1 MGYISK
7 PAMAEFPAM
16 NSFTLADNGGDH
28 PWDTNLAYA
37 TDGNAATYAAV
48 SEKIA
53 TGKYAKAIL
62 DLGQVYVLD
71 VIRWKFEMWADVF
84 YSTAVEVVFNVK
96 VSPNGTDWT
105 TIDTFTDTT
114 TLKNSHD
121 VSVADSVEVNTVNYV
136 ARYIA
141 FELGPIAGTA
151 GDDNE
156 ARIYEIWAEGHPV
169 KTTPVV

>member
-16 NSFTLADNGGDH
+16 NAFTLADNGGDH

-37 TDGNAATYAAV
+37 TDGNVATYAAV
-48 SEKIA
+48 SEKV
-53 TGKYAKAIL
+53 TLGKYAKAIL
-62 DLGQVYVLD
+62 DLGQVFILD
-71 VIRWKFEMWADVF
+71 VIRWKFEIWANNP
-84 YSTAVEVVFNVK
+84 YANAVQVTFNVK
-96 VSPNGTDWT
+96 VSLNGTDWT

-114 TLKNSHD
+114 TLKNSAD
-121 VSVADSVEVNTVNYV
+121 VSVADTVEINTVNYV
-136 ARYIA
+136 VRYIA
-141 FELGPIAGTA
+141 FELGPIAGT
-151 GDDNE
+151 GGNDNE